1 MFIGKVI
8 SLSGVLLLLMLQ
20 LMPTRAW
27 VGWRRRG
34 RLERTF
40 VENFMLGCLLD
51 LLFGIDGEKG
61 MDGCG
66 FEVYFIVNI
75 LMLHSYPSMH
85 IV

>member
-1 MFIGKVI
+1 
-8 SLSGVLLLLMLQ
+8 
-20 LMPTRAW
+20 
-27 VGWRRRG
+27 
-34 RLERTF
+34 
-40 VENFMLGCLLD
+40 MLGCLLD

-61 MDGCG
+61 MDECG